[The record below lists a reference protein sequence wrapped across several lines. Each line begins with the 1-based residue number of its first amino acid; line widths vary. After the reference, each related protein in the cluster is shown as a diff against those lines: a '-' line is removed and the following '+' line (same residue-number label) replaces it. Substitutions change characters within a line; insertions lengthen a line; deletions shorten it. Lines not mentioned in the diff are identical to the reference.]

1 MYNKDYKHGTP
12 CGSVP
17 SRPVYERDRVT
28 VIARVNV
35 SAMQNTSRGDSQISL
50 QLDTTTQASIFIS
63 NSEHS
68 PNFAQFTIY

>member
-1 MYNKDYKHGTP
+1 MEHL
-12 CGSVP
+12 V
-17 SRPVYERDRVT
+17 VVFLLDRVT

-68 PNFAQFTIY
+68 PNLAQFTIY